1 MWEIIGWKHTDTTN
15 YKQEHL
21 GIENLYYYLMKIKLL
36 LFGILS
42 TLAKKQE
49 LDYTDIFSIK
59 ELKLKL
65 FNQYP
70 ELKPYQFKTYINQQE
85 ANETHTLKEG
95 DEIALIPPFAGG

>member
-1 MWEIIGWKHTDTTN
+1 
-15 YKQEHL
+15 
-21 GIENLYYYLMKIKLL
+21 MKIKLL

-65 FNQYP
+65 FHQHP
-70 ELKPYQFKTYINQQE
+70 ELKPYQFHTYVNHQ
-85 ANETHTLKEG
+85 AVNETHALKEG
-95 DEIALIPPFAGG
+95 DKIALIPPFAGG